1 MLKPQDIEF
10 LRRLDKESD
19 IEFGVERTVRN
30 SRLDNSNRLR
40 FPALESK
47 GAIVTNAGQI
57 ELPPI
62 ATMLD
67 YLREAILDLGI
78 VATPEEIASYLDVRK
93 NYPPEP
99 IPYRSVE
106 ETMVLV
112 QSLFQSIP
120 RYDPSMQGAS
130 VPILWL
136 NCEFLDGFKGEK
148 LARIFA
154 LILSCSGV
162 MGVAEANADGI
173 KPMADLSGYRY
184 LAATPNSKGQ
194 ACCLLWHPATWEPVS
209 QLEHCETANIE
220 GMLDLRPTLEVV
232 LRHTRSKIQVR
243 FLASHFKSL
252 RGGWDFTTNV
262 RFEQSMKLLAA
273 VENQPLMPTIA
284 PGDYNCFLNCLRPQ
298 GTKDVDPFFT
308 DGWSLLGGPE
318 DTTSTHAKHGRIDG
332 LFYKWLPDNMRIDN
346 YTVIP
351 IYAEVPEVSD
361 HAAVMG
367 TVHLPTSC

>member
-10 LRRLDKESD
+10 LRRLDKRSD

-30 SRLDNSNRLR
+30 SLLDDSKGLR
-40 FPALESK
+40 FPALESE
-47 GAIVTNAGQI
+47 GAVVTAAGQI

-62 ATMLD
+62 TKMLE
-67 YLREAILDLGI
+67 YLRKALLDLGI
-78 VATPEEIASYLDVRK
+78 VATPDEIASYLDVRK

-106 ETMVLV
+106 ETMVRV
-112 QSLFQSIP
+112 QTLFQSIP

-136 NCEFLDGFKGEK
+136 NCEFLDAFKGEK

-173 KPMADLSGYRY
+173 KPMANLSGYHF
-184 LAATPNSKGQ
+184 LAATPNDKGQ
-194 ACCLLWHPATWEPVS
+194 ACGLLWHPATWEPVS
-209 QLEHCETANIE
+209 QLEHSETANIE
-220 GMLDLRPTLEVV
+220 GMLELRPTLEVV
-232 LRHTRSKIQVR
+232 LRHVRSGIQVR

-252 RGGWDFTTNV
+252 RGGWDLTTSV

-273 VENQPLMPTIA
+273 VENEPLMPTIA
-284 PGDYNCFLNCLRPQ
+284 QGDYNCFLNFLRPQ

-308 DGWSLLGGPE
+308 NGWSLLGGTE
-318 DTTSTHAKHGRIDG
+318 DVTSTHAKHGRIDG
-332 LFYKWLPDNMRIDN
+332 LFYKWLPDGMRVDD
-346 YTVIP
+346 YKVIP

-367 TVHLPTSC
+367 TLHLPTSC